1 MTLNEFRDRFPAFV
15 NVGDAAVQTFLDDA
29 AEQLHQAT
37 WGDNYDRAHGLK
49 AAMML
54 SDSPTLNAARVNKK
68 TGKTSYHRQ
77 YRRLLMELGTS
88 PIVT

>member
-1 MTLNEFRDRFPAFV
+1 MTVAQFRVRFPEFV
-15 NVGDAAVQTFLDDA
+15 NFEEDTIQTFLNDA

-54 SDSPTLNAARVNKK
+54 SDSPMLNTARINKK

-77 YRRLLMELGTS
+77 FRRLLMELGTS